1 LQKKFLLERKQKN
14 NKQSVFKNGQK
25 MVKLK
30 GLGRGL
36 DALLAND
43 IEASTQSD
51 SLATLSVD
59 KLQPGKYQPRT
70 HMDQASLDSLADS
83 IRAQGIMQPIVV
95 RLVNEGKYEIV
106 AGERRWRASQIA
118 GLKEVPVII
127 KEIADDVALAMALI
141 ENIQRENLNPIEEA
155 NGIQRLI
162 NEFEMTHETAAQAV
176 GRSRSAVTNLLRLQ
190 NLHAVVQEMLAQ
202 SKLDMGH
209 ARALLTLEGAKQI
222 TAAEEIVQNQL
233 SVRSAEQLVKKLS
246 SVERSPVKTITM
258 DRDVLRLQEA
268 LAESLGAVVTI
279 DGTKNGSGTLKI
291 RYASLEQLDEIISKF
306 K

>member
-1 LQKKFLLERKQKN
+1 
-14 NKQSVFKNGQK
+14 

-43 IEASTQSD
+43 IEASAQSD

-70 HMDQASLDSLADS
+70 HMDQASLESLADS

-95 RLVNEGKYEIV
+95 RLVGDGKYEII

-246 SVERSPVKTITM
+246 SVERSPVKTTTK

-268 LAESLGAVVTI
+268 LAQSLGAVVTI
-279 DGTKNGSGTLKI
+279 DGAKNGSGTLKI

-306 K
+306 N

>member
-1 LQKKFLLERKQKN
+1 
-14 NKQSVFKNGQK
+14 
-25 MVKLK
+25 
-30 GLGRGL
+30 
-36 DALLAND
+36 
-43 IEASTQSD
+43 
-51 SLATLSVD
+51 
-59 KLQPGKYQPRT
+59 
-70 HMDQASLDSLADS
+70 
-83 IRAQGIMQPIVV
+83 
-95 RLVNEGKYEIV
+95 
-106 AGERRWRASQIA
+106 
-118 GLKEVPVII
+118 
-127 KEIADDVALAMALI
+127 
-141 ENIQRENLNPIEEA
+141 
-155 NGIQRLI
+155 
-162 NEFEMTHETAAQAV
+162 
-176 GRSRSAVTNLLRLQ
+176 VTNLLRLQ

-246 SVERSPVKTITM
+246 SVERSPVKTTTM